1 MKRTVKRIKKLRR
14 FTEDFKKQAVRNF
27 ESGEFSVL
35 DISRLHK
42 IHPQLIYNWIYKYST
57 VNEKGYRVVEMKE
70 SSDKKVKDLEKKIK
84 ELEQIIGRKQIK
96 IDYYEKM
103 IEIASKDF
111 DIEIKKNSDT
121 PQSTGFVS
129 TPKK

>member
-1 MKRTVKRIKKLRR
+1 
-14 FTEDFKKQAVRNF
+14 
-27 ESGEFSVL
+27 
-35 DISRLHK
+35 
-42 IHPQLIYNWIYKYST
+42 
-57 VNEKGYRVVEMKE
+57 MKE